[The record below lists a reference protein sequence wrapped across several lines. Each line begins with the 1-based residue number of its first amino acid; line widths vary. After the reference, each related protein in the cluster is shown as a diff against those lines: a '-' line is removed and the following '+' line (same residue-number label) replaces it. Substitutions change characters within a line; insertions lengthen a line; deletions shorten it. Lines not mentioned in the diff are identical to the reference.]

1 MAFEP
6 RKYNEH
12 DFRYFG
18 ARTGAAAALI
28 AADKRAENVSAIVTR
43 GGRVDLA
50 LKYTKLKEIVCPTLF
65 IVGEKDEQVIEWNK
79 QVINNYLEKV
89 KNKIMKPY
97 LMQVTYSKSRGKWKK
112 YQENSAAGSD
122 AIFK

>member
-1 MAFEP
+1 
-6 RKYNEH
+6 
-12 DFRYFG
+12 
-18 ARTGAAAALI
+18 LI

-43 GGRVDLA
+43 GGRVNLA

-89 KNKIMKPY
+89 KNKKMIIVPDASHLFEEPGKMEEVSRKASGWFRCY
-97 LMQVTYSKSRGKWKK
+97 FQIKEHQIQNKSKS
-112 YQENSAAGSD
+112 
-122 AIFK
+122 